1 MKASQAQV
9 FLAGLAFFLIS
20 IRADVN
26 AAETY
31 RLAFTDVDGNSFS
44 TADGHITTVV
54 LTTQAGVDKAR
65 LVGDRI
71 PDFCLANPM
80 YRMITV
86 LVFEKKH
93 SKPTQVI
100 LRALMRRRLNAE
112 GHRLQ
117 TRYDNLKIAQAARPN
132 VSAVADFDGTIA
144 NELGCQPGANLLR
157 VLVLGKNGELINQW
171 SDVPS
176 AEELSSALKRA

>member
-1 MKASQAQV
+1 VNGRQAQV
-9 FLAGLAFFLIS
+9 FLAGLTFLLMS
-20 IRADVN
+20 LGADVI

-44 TADGHITTVV
+44 TADGHVTTVV

-71 PDFCLANPM
+71 PDFCLGNTT

-100 LRALMRRRLNAE
+100 LRALMRRRLDAE

-132 VSAVADFDGTIA
+132 VSAVADFDGMIA
-144 NELGCQPGANLLR
+144 NQLGCQPAADLFR
-157 VLVLGKNGELINQW
+157 VFVLGKNGELINEW
-171 SDVPS
+171 TDVPS
-176 AEELSSALKRA
+176 AEELSFALKRD